1 MYTLVV
7 LKGSTHDITI
17 HSNREAA
24 MELALKLQDR
34 SGWTTDRIFESED
47 GNSVIWSDSW
57 GLEMMILKP
66 LSI

>member
-1 MYTLVV
+1 
-7 LKGSTHDITI
+7 
-17 HSNREAA
+17 